1 MTWPAEREKKEVMV
15 AIRVWEEEEMGGRE
29 VEVEGREEEEE
40 EVSSERV
47 EGVRRDTWPYRR
59 PSIGPGEVENR
70 WIKEARVGPDI
81 AIFSMGRSSMA
92 LRERER
98 ERVKDLT
105 REKAKGILVSC
116 MLKFGM
122 TCSMYFVFT
131 ITQSM
136 K

>member
-1 MTWPAEREKKEVMV
+1 MTWPAERERKEVMV

-40 EVSSERV
+40 DVSSERV

-92 LRERER
+92 EGEKERER

-105 REKAKGILVSC
+105 REKATGVLVS
-116 MLKFGM
+116 LFA
-122 TCSMYFVFT
+122 
-131 ITQSM
+131 
-136 K
+136 

>member
-1 MTWPAEREKKEVMV
+1 MTWPAERERKEVMV
-15 AIRVWEEEEMGGRE
+15 AIRVWEEGEMGGRE
-29 VEVEGREEEEE
+29 VEGREE

-92 LRERER
+92 ERER
-98 ERVKDLT
+98 ESEGFDQ
-105 REKAKGILVSC
+105 RESYWGSGLFA
-116 MLKFGM
+116 
-122 TCSMYFVFT
+122 
-131 ITQSM
+131 
-136 K
+136 